1 MRAPLLFVLF
11 RLHDQLLICVI
22 TGTPARCD
30 TALRFSPQRGS
41 SEVQDR
47 VANRHHSEGALN
59 EHRIQPTTDRRS
71 EGGCQ

>member
-1 MRAPLLFVLF
+1 MRAPPLFVLL
-11 RLHDQLLICVI
+11 RLRDQLLICVM

-41 SEVQDR
+41 SKVEDR

-59 EHRIQPTTDRRS
+59 EDRIQPTTDS
-71 EGGCQ
+71 